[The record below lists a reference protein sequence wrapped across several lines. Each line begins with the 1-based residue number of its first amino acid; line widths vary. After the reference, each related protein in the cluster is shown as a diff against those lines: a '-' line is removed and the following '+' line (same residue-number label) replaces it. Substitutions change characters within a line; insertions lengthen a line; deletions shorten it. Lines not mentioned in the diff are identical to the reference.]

1 MTDAP
6 QTLLQRILASKPFA
20 SADSLKRILQY
31 LCDCATASPDVQPK
45 EYEIAVQVLG
55 RPASFDP
62 KVDPIVRVSIASIR
76 ERLQRYFETEGAA
89 EEWRLAIPKGQYRPS
104 FTKVAT
110 TAASV
115 PSSSPALDAFWQ
127 PYLTGA
133 HENLLIFTELLFFRN
148 EAGNFLRNVFVNDLR
163 DGKQQMQE
171 RFDCV
176 NFDEYEPSFHFVSAG
191 EMHCLLGLVRM
202 FGGMGARLETKNSR
216 FSSWNALRH
225 TNLILLGSSRTNNF
239 LDSLQG
245 GNHFVI
251 TADHIANLAPTAGE
265 EPFYRGHRYT
275 DGKLEKVTEY
285 AVVTRRPSLT
295 PGCAVTLITAN
306 HGRAIEGA
314 GDFLTAE
321 NQVQSLL
328 DAMQLPAA
336 TPLPAHFQVL
346 LRVDMIDFDEEVVEV
361 RYVAHHVMQA

>member
-1 MTDAP
+1 MRGGPPGA
-6 QTLLQRILASKPFA
+6 
-20 SADSLKRILQY
+20 
-31 LCDCATASPDVQPK
+31 QPK
-45 EYEIAVQVLG
+45 EYEIAVRALG
-55 RPASFDP
+55 RPESFDP
-62 KVDPIVRVSIASIR
+62 KIDPIVRVSIASIR

-104 FTKVAT
+104 FTKVTT

-202 FGGMGARLETKNSR
+202 FGSGT
-216 FSSWNALRH
+216 
-225 TNLILLGSSRTNNF
+225 
-239 LDSLQG
+239 
-245 GNHFVI
+245 V
-251 TADHIANLAPTAGE
+251 
-265 EPFYRGHRYT
+265 
-275 DGKLEKVTEY
+275 
-285 AVVTRRPSLT
+285 
-295 PGCAVTLITAN
+295 
-306 HGRAIEGA
+306 
-314 GDFLTAE
+314 
-321 NQVQSLL
+321 
-328 DAMQLPAA
+328 AA
-336 TPLPAHFQVL
+336 
-346 LRVDMIDFDEEVVEV
+346 
-361 RYVAHHVMQA
+361 